1 MSGET
6 RYRLLSVRY
15 THIHEKNHPNG
26 GFTPNFYFIFY
37 FLFLSVFVFLH
48 SYAPPSLYSSLL
60 NTTHSFSSSHLPTT
74 TGFDGSAF
82 KIRPSSVL

>member
-6 RYRLLSVRY
+6 SYRLLSVRY
-15 THIHEKNHPNG
+15 THTHEKNHPNG
-26 GFTPNFYFIFY
+26 GFSPNFFLFFIFY
-37 FLFLSVFVFLH
+37 FYRFLFFLH
-48 SYAPPSLYSSLL
+48 SYTPSLYSSLL

>member
-48 SYAPPSLYSSLL
+48 SYTLSLYSFSL
-60 NTTHSFSSSHLPTT
+60 NTMHSFSSSHLPTT
-74 TGFDGSAF
+74 TGFDGSAV